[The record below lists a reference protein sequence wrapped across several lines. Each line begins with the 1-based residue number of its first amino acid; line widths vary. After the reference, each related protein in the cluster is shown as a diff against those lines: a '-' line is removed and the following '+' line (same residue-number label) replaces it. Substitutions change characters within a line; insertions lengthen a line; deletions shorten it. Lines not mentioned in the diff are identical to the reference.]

1 MKETEQLGTLPNI
14 IQLINHELGLYPGF
28 MSPGFNH
35 QIIIPHVIGVRALT
49 LEVMPDFTYEEIPTK
64 VPVKGGWSTL
74 TWILSSLGVRSSPD
88 LLSKSPVVNPISLAS
103 CETRMSGC
111 QGL

>member
-1 MKETEQLGTLPNI
+1 MKKTEQLGALPNI

-28 MSPGFNH
+28 ASLGFNH

-49 LEVMPDFTYEEIPTK
+49 LEVMSDFTYEEIPTK
-64 VPVKGGWSTL
+64 VPMKDGWSTL

-88 LLSKSPVVNPISLAS
+88 LLSKSLVVNLISLDS
-103 CETRMSGC
+103 C
-111 QGL
+111 